1 MNIGFKFL
9 KSDFKE
15 NDLSSAKKESDFDP
29 LLKCL
34 ILVKEGTSKP
44 QEALLNLPKD
54 Y

>member
-15 NDLSSAKKESDFDP
+15 IDLSSANNQSDFDP

-34 ILVKEGTSKP
+34 MLVKEGTSKP
-44 QEALLNLPKD
+44 REALLNLPKD